1 MESTAMSSISHFGA
15 RPETGFSRKAV
26 RTISDQRPAFWLKRC
41 RSSSNRWIIRAF
53 PPSVDLWVCASR
65 PNRVERFAGDRPIPC
80 FALGLCPSARVRKC
94 FRWTHAITM
103 MMPALSLPLPPSRG
117 KGIWIIKVSIG
128 QTEDHHLSF
137 LPLLAVSRTEN
148 TRTRR

>member
-1 MESTAMSSISHFGA
+1 MESTTVSSISHSGA

-26 RTISDQRPAFWLKRC
+26 RTICDQRSATRLLAKAMQIIVLSVEHQSLSFC
-41 RSSSNRWIIRAF
+41 RG
-53 PPSVDLWVCASR
+53 SVDLWVFAAR
-65 PNRVERFAGDRPIPC
+65 PNRMERFAGDRPIPC

-117 KGIWIIKVSIG
+117 KGI
-128 QTEDHHLSF
+128 
-137 LPLLAVSRTEN
+137 
-148 TRTRR
+148 